1 MSIKVLIPAYQPD
14 QKLIDLVNR
23 LSLQYPVIVVD
34 DGSGEA
40 NQQVF
45 ATLMITGA
53 TILHHACNRGKGA
66 ALKTGIHYISEQCG
80 ADGIITALGGYML
93 GWWRGYRRKSDAMQT
108 GVRVL
113 LLCKLEQMQREM
125 VANDGIADNTAK
137 RTAQLVYDSYHS
149 LGEES

>member
-1 MSIKVLIPAYQPD
+1 
-14 QKLIDLVNR
+14 
-23 LSLQYPVIVVD
+23 
-34 DGSGEA
+34 
-40 NQQVF
+40 
-45 ATLMITGA
+45 
-53 TILHHACNRGKGA
+53 
-66 ALKTGIHYISEQCG
+66 
-80 ADGIITALGGYML
+80 ML

-149 LGEES
+149 LGGNGHGTQVNQDIQDAPIAPKEGLALAGHPGGGLFHMPTQHRKENRMGKSEQRQAATGPHRGTVRRAARVHAGDRDGRHGRHRRVRLAGR

>member
-1 MSIKVLIPAYQPD
+1 MNPIA
-14 QKLIDLVNR
+14 
-23 LSLQYPVIVVD
+23 
-34 DGSGEA
+34 
-40 NQQVF
+40 QQLTVW
-45 ATLMITGA
+45 
-53 TILHHACNRGKGA
+53 A
-66 ALKTGIHYISEQCG
+66 A
-80 ADGIITALGGYML
+80 GIITALGGYML

-149 LGEES
+149 LGGNGHGTQVNQDIQDAPIAPKKV

>member
-1 MSIKVLIPAYQPD
+1 MSKAMIRVYARLVIAGRKTIDDVPKRAAKPYGHTSPASTRGAESEP
-14 QKLIDLVNR
+14 I
-23 LSLQYPVIVVD
+23 
-34 DGSGEA
+34 A
-40 NQQVF
+40 QQLTVWA
-45 ATLMITGA
+45 AT
-53 TILHHACNRGKGA
+53 
-66 ALKTGIHYISEQCG
+66 
-80 ADGIITALGGYML
+80 GIITAMGGYML

-149 LGEES
+149 LGGNGHGTQVNQDIQDAPIAPKKV